1 MSLGKKSYICKSIL
15 SEIKLYMQSEKKSI
29 VVLLS
34 TYNGEKYIKEQLH
47 SLYVQEDVGFTLL
60 VRDDGSFDSTCKIL
74 DMEQELGRLTWYTGE
89 NLKPA
94 YSFWNLLHNAPDS
107 PYYAFCD
114 QDDVWDKDKLKVAV
128 DKLVSAGNSPALY
141 FCQTRLV
148 DASLNEIKSVKI
160 SPLLTYDE
168 ALIYHFV
175 TGCTMVINSAMREVL
190 LRYTPEFI
198 RMHDIWIYN
207 VAQAVGAKIFFDSVP
222 HISYRQHGGN
232 AIGQANSFK
241 TVWKARVERIKKD
254 RCIRSRLAK
263 ELLNGYSDVM
273 SNENVF
279 LTKIVANYKD
289 SIVSWM
295 KLLFTGRLKCA
306 PFSINVT
313 SKIAILLRIF

>member
-1 MSLGKKSYICKSIL
+1 MQIVKKRVS
-15 SEIKLYMQSEKKSI
+15 
-29 VVLLS
+29 VLLS
-34 TYNGEKYIKEQLH
+34 TYNGERYLKEQLQ
-47 SLYVQEDVGFTLL
+47 SLYSQEGVDVSLL
-60 VRDDGSFDSTCKIL
+60 VRDDGSSDSTHEIL
-74 DMEQELGRLTWYTGE
+74 DVEQFAGRLKWYSGE

-94 YSFWNLLHNAPDS
+94 FSFWNLLKNAPDS

-114 QDDVWDKDKLKVAV
+114 QDDVWDKDKLKVAI
-128 DKLVSAGNSPALY
+128 DKLASAGDMPALY

-148 DASLNEIKSVKI
+148 DASLNEIESVKI

-175 TGCTMVINSAMREVL
+175 TGCTMVFNDAMRKVL
-190 LRYTPEFI
+190 LCYTPEFI

-207 VAQAVGAKIFFDSVP
+207 VAQAVGAKVFFDSVP

-232 AIGQANSFK
+232 VIGQANSLK
-241 TVWKARVERIKKD
+241 KVWKARVERIKKD
-254 RCIRSRLAK
+254 KCIRSRLVK

-273 SNENVF
+273 SNENLL
-279 LTKIVANYKD
+279 LTKMVANYKNNFA
-289 SIVSWM
+289 SWM
-295 KLLFTGRLKCA
+295 KLLFTGKLKCA

>member
-1 MSLGKKSYICKSIL
+1 MKTLDDHKVC
-15 SEIKLYMQSEKKSI
+15 
-29 VVLLS
+29 VLLS
-34 TYNGEKYIKEQLH
+34 TYNGEKYLPEQLQ
-47 SLYVQEDVGFTLL
+47 SLYEQEGVEVSLL
-60 VRDDGSFDSTCKIL
+60 VRDDGSSDSTCSVL
-74 DMEQELGRLTWYTGE
+74 DVEQGAGRLTWYTGE

-94 YSFWNLLHNAPDS
+94 FSFWNLLQKAPDS
-107 PYYAFCD
+107 PFYAFCD
-114 QDDVWDKDKLKVAV
+114 QDDVWDNDKLKVAV
-128 DKLVSAGNSPALY
+128 DKLVSAGDMPALY

-148 DASLNEIKSVKI
+148 DASLNEIESVKI

-198 RMHDIWIYN
+198 RMHDIWIYD

-232 AIGQANSFK
+232 VIGQANSFK
-241 TVWKARVERIKKD
+241 AVWKARVERIKKD
-254 RCIRSRLAK
+254 KCIRSRLAK

-273 SNENVF
+273 SSKNLL
-279 LTKIVANYKD
+279 LTKMAANYKD
-289 SIVSWM
+289 NFASWM
-295 KLLFTGRLKCA
+295 KLLFTGRLKCS

>member
-1 MSLGKKSYICKSIL
+1 MYANRKRSIA
-15 SEIKLYMQSEKKSI
+15 
-29 VVLLS
+29 VLLS
-34 TYNGEKYIKEQLH
+34 TYNGEKYLKEQLQ
-47 SLYVQEDVGFTLL
+47 SLYIQEGAEISLL
-60 VRDDGSFDSTCKIL
+60 VRDDGSSDKTCEML
-74 DMEQELGRLTWYTGE
+74 DAEQKDGRLTWYTGE

-94 YSFWNLLHNAPDS
+94 FSFWNLLQNAPDC

-128 DKLVSAGNSPALY
+128 DKLASAGDMPALY

-148 DASLNEIKSVKI
+148 DASLNEIESVKI

-198 RMHDIWIYN
+198 RMHDIWIYD
-207 VAQAVGAKIFFDSVP
+207 VAQAVGAKVFFDPVP

-232 AIGQANSFK
+232 VIGQANSFK

-254 RCIRSRLAK
+254 KCIRSRLAK

-273 SNENVF
+273 SSKNLI
-279 LTKIVANYKD
+279 LTKMAANYKD
-289 SIVSWM
+289 NFASWM
-295 KLLFTGRLKCA
+295 KLLFTGRLKCS

>member
-1 MSLGKKSYICKSIL
+1 MKTLDDHKVC
-15 SEIKLYMQSEKKSI
+15 
-29 VVLLS
+29 VLLS
-34 TYNGEKYIKEQLH
+34 TYNGEKYIKEQLE
-47 SLYVQEDVGFTLL
+47 SLYSQEGVSITLL
-60 VRDDGSFDSTCKIL
+60 VRDDGSVDSTHTIL
-74 DMEQELGRLTWYTGE
+74 NTEQDAGRLIWYSGE

-94 YSFWNLLHNAPDS
+94 FSFWNLLQKAPDS
-107 PYYAFCD
+107 PFYAFCD
-114 QDDVWDKDKLKVAV
+114 QDDVWDNDKLKVAV
-128 DKLVSAGNSPALY
+128 DKLVSAGDMPALY

-148 DASLNEIKSVKI
+148 NASLNEIESVKI

-207 VAQAVGAKIFFDSVP
+207 VAQAVGAKVFFDSIP

-232 AIGQANSFK
+232 VIGQANSFK

-254 RCIRSRLAK
+254 KCIRSRLAK

-273 SNENVF
+273 SSKNLL
-279 LTKIVANYKD
+279 LTKMAANYKD
-289 SIVSWM
+289 NFASWM
-295 KLLFTGRLKCA
+295 KLLFTGRLKCS

>member
-1 MSLGKKSYICKSIL
+1 MKTLDDHKVC
-15 SEIKLYMQSEKKSI
+15 
-29 VVLLS
+29 VLLS
-34 TYNGEKYIKEQLH
+34 TYNGEKYIKEQLE
-47 SLYVQEDVGFTLL
+47 SLYSQDGVSLSLL
-60 VRDDGSFDSTCKIL
+60 VRDDGSVDSTCAVL
-74 DMEQELGRLTWYTGE
+74 DAEQAAGRLVWYTGK

-94 YSFWNLLHNAPDS
+94 FSFWNLLQKAPDA
-107 PYYAFCD
+107 PFYAFCD
-114 QDDVWDKDKLKVAV
+114 QDDVWDNDKLKVAV
-128 DKLVSAGNSPALY
+128 DKLASAGDAPALY

-148 DASLNEIKSVKI
+148 DASLNEIESVKI

-207 VAQAVGAKIFFDSVP
+207 VAQAVGAKVFFDSIP

-232 AIGQANSFK
+232 VIGQANSFK

-254 RCIRSRLAK
+254 KCIRSRLAK

-273 SNENVF
+273 SSKNLI
-279 LTKIVANYKD
+279 LTKMAANYKD
-289 SIVSWM
+289 SFASWM

>member
-1 MSLGKKSYICKSIL
+1 MIDLNKTNRVL
-15 SEIKLYMQSEKKSI
+15 
-29 VVLLS
+29 VLLS
-34 TYNGEKYIKEQLH
+34 TYNGEKYIKEQLE
-47 SLYVQEDVGFTLL
+47 SLYSQEGVSITLL
-60 VRDDGSFDSTCKIL
+60 VRDDGSSDSTCSVL
-74 DMEQELGRLTWYTGE
+74 DVEQGAGRLTWYTGE

-94 YSFWNLLHNAPDS
+94 FSFWNLLQKAPDS
-107 PYYAFCD
+107 PFYAFCD
-114 QDDVWDKDKLKVAV
+114 QDDVWDNDKLKVAV
-128 DKLVSAGNSPALY
+128 DKLVSAGDMPALY

-148 DASLNEIKSVKI
+148 DASLNEIESVKI

-198 RMHDIWIYN
+198 RMHDIWIYD
-207 VAQAVGAKIFFDSVP
+207 VAQAVGAKVFFDSVP

-232 AIGQANSFK
+232 VIGQANSFK
-241 TVWKARVERIKKD
+241 AVWKARVERIKKD
-254 RCIRSRLAK
+254 KCIRSRLAK

-273 SNENVF
+273 SSKNLL
-279 LTKIVANYKD
+279 LTKMAANYKD
-289 SIVSWM
+289 NFASWM
-295 KLLFTGRLKCA
+295 KLLFTGKLKCS

>member
-1 MSLGKKSYICKSIL
+1 MSIIDALNNSKVC
-15 SEIKLYMQSEKKSI
+15 
-29 VVLLS
+29 VLLS
-34 TYNGEKYIKEQLH
+34 TYNGEKYIKEQLE
-47 SLYVQEDVGFTLL
+47 SLYSQEGVSITLL
-60 VRDDGSFDSTCKIL
+60 VRDDGSSDSTCSVL
-74 DMEQELGRLTWYTGE
+74 DVEQGAGRLTWYTGE

-94 YSFWNLLHNAPDS
+94 FSFWNLLQKAPDS
-107 PYYAFCD
+107 PFYAFCD
-114 QDDVWDKDKLKVAV
+114 QDDVWDNDKLKVAV
-128 DKLVSAGNSPALY
+128 DKLVSAGDMPALY

-148 DASLNEIKSVKI
+148 DASLNEIESVKI

-198 RMHDIWIYN
+198 RMHDIWIYD
-207 VAQAVGAKIFFDSVP
+207 VAQAVGAKVFFDSVP

-232 AIGQANSFK
+232 VIGQANSFK
-241 TVWKARVERIKKD
+241 AVWKARVERIKKD
-254 RCIRSRLAK
+254 KCIRSRLAK

-273 SNENVF
+273 SSKNLL
-279 LTKIVANYKD
+279 LTKMAANYKD
-289 SIVSWM
+289 NFASWM
-295 KLLFTGRLKCA
+295 KLLFTGKLKCS

>member
-1 MSLGKKSYICKSIL
+1 MSIIDALNNSKVC
-15 SEIKLYMQSEKKSI
+15 
-29 VVLLS
+29 VLLS
-34 TYNGEKYIKEQLH
+34 TYNGEKYIKEQLE
-47 SLYVQEDVGFTLL
+47 SLYSQEGVSLSLL
-60 VRDDGSFDSTCKIL
+60 VRDDGSSDSTCSVL
-74 DMEQELGRLTWYTGE
+74 DVEQGAGRLTWYTGE

-94 YSFWNLLHNAPDS
+94 FSFWNLLQKAPDS
-107 PYYAFCD
+107 PFYAFCD

-128 DKLVSAGNSPALY
+128 DKLASAGDVPALY

-148 DASLNEIKSVKI
+148 NASLNEIESVKI
-160 SPLLTYDE
+160 TPLLTYDE

-175 TGCTMVINSAMREVL
+175 TGCTMVINSAMRKVL

-207 VAQAVGAKIFFDSVP
+207 VAQAVGAKVFFDSVP

-232 AIGQANSFK
+232 VIGQANSFK
-241 TVWKARVERIKKD
+241 AVWKARVERIKKD
-254 RCIRSRLAK
+254 KCIRSRLAK

-273 SNENVF
+273 SSKNLI
-279 LTKIVANYKD
+279 LTKMAANYKD
-289 SIVSWM
+289 NFASWM
-295 KLLFTGRLKCA
+295 KLLFTGRLKCS

>member
-1 MSLGKKSYICKSIL
+1 MKKNIPVC
-15 SEIKLYMQSEKKSI
+15 
-29 VVLLS
+29 VLLS
-34 TYNGEKYIKEQLH
+34 TYNGEKYLSEQLQ
-47 SLYVQEDVGFTLL
+47 SLYEQEGVEVSLL
-60 VRDDGSFDSTCKIL
+60 VRDDGSSDSTCSVL
-74 DMEQELGRLTWYTGE
+74 DVEQGAGRLTWYTGE

-94 YSFWNLLHNAPDS
+94 FSFWNLLQKAPDS
-107 PYYAFCD
+107 PFYAFCD
-114 QDDVWDKDKLKVAV
+114 QDDVWDNNKLKVAV
-128 DKLVSAGNSPALY
+128 DKLVSAGDMPALY

-148 DASLNEIKSVKI
+148 DASLNEIESVKI

-207 VAQAVGAKIFFDSVP
+207 VAQAVGAKVFFDSVP

-232 AIGQANSFK
+232 VIGQANSFK
-241 TVWKARVERIKKD
+241 AVWKARVERIKKD
-254 RCIRSRLAK
+254 KCIRSRLAK
-263 ELLNGYSDVM
+263 ELLNGYSDAM
-273 SNENVF
+273 SSKNLL
-279 LTKIVANYKD
+279 LTKMAANYKD
-289 SIVSWM
+289 NFASWM
-295 KLLFTGRLKCA
+295 KLLFTGRLKCS

>member
-1 MSLGKKSYICKSIL
+1 MKTLDDHKVC
-15 SEIKLYMQSEKKSI
+15 
-29 VVLLS
+29 VLLS
-34 TYNGEKYIKEQLH
+34 TYNGEKYIKEQLE
-47 SLYVQEDVGFTLL
+47 SLYSQEGVSLSLL
-60 VRDDGSFDSTCKIL
+60 VRDDGSVDSTCAVL
-74 DMEQELGRLTWYTGE
+74 DAEQAAGRLVWYTGK

-94 YSFWNLLHNAPDS
+94 FSFWNLLQKAPDA
-107 PYYAFCD
+107 PFYAFCD
-114 QDDVWDKDKLKVAV
+114 QDDVWDNDKLKVAV
-128 DKLVSAGNSPALY
+128 DKLASAGDAPALY

-148 DASLNEIKSVKI
+148 DASLNEIESVKI

-175 TGCTMVINSAMREVL
+175 TGCTMVINSAMREIL

-207 VAQAVGAKIFFDSVP
+207 VAQAVGAKVFFDSVP

-232 AIGQANSFK
+232 VIGQANSLK
-241 TVWKARVERIKKD
+241 AVWKARVARIKKD
-254 RCIRSRLAK
+254 KCIRLRLAK
-263 ELLNGYSDVM
+263 ELLNGYSGVM
-273 SNENVF
+273 SDENLL
-279 LTKIVANYKD
+279 LTKMVANYKD
-289 SIVSWM
+289 SFASWM

>member
-1 MSLGKKSYICKSIL
+1 MKTLDDHKVC
-15 SEIKLYMQSEKKSI
+15 
-29 VVLLS
+29 VLLS
-34 TYNGEKYIKEQLH
+34 TYNGEKYIKEQLE
-47 SLYVQEDVGFTLL
+47 SLYSQEGVSITLL
-60 VRDDGSFDSTCKIL
+60 VRDDGSIDSTHAIL
-74 DMEQELGRLTWYTGE
+74 DYEQNAGRLIWYSGE

-94 YSFWNLLHNAPDS
+94 FSFWNLLQKAPDS
-107 PYYAFCD
+107 PFYAFCD
-114 QDDVWDKDKLKVAV
+114 QDDVWDNDKLKVAV
-128 DKLVSAGNSPALY
+128 DKLVSAGDMPALY

-148 DASLNEIKSVKI
+148 DASLNEIESVKI

-207 VAQAVGAKIFFDSVP
+207 VAQAVGAKVFFDSIP

-232 AIGQANSFK
+232 VIGQANSFK

-254 RCIRSRLAK
+254 KCIRSRLAK

-273 SNENVF
+273 SSKNLI
-279 LTKIVANYKD
+279 LTKMAANYKD
-289 SIVSWM
+289 NFASWM
-295 KLLFTGRLKCA
+295 KLLFTGRLKCS

>member
-1 MSLGKKSYICKSIL
+1 
-15 SEIKLYMQSEKKSI
+15 MQTEKRSI

-34 TYNGEKYIKEQLH
+34 AYNGEKYIKEQLE
-47 SLYVQEDVGFTLL
+47 SLYSQEGVSLSLL
-60 VRDDGSFDSTCKIL
+60 VRDDGSSDSTCAVL
-74 DMEQELGRLTWYTGE
+74 DAEQAAGRLVWYTGK

-94 YSFWNLLHNAPDS
+94 FSFWNLLQKAPDA
-107 PYYAFCD
+107 PFYAFCD
-114 QDDVWDKDKLKVAV
+114 QDDVWDNDKLKVAV
-128 DKLVSAGNSPALY
+128 DKLASAGDEPALY

-148 DASLNEIKSVKI
+148 DASLNEIESVKI

-175 TGCTMVINSAMREVL
+175 TGCTMVINSAMREIL

-207 VAQAVGAKIFFDSVP
+207 VAQAVGAKVFFDSVP

-232 AIGQANSFK
+232 VIGQANSLK
-241 TVWKARVERIKKD
+241 AVWKARVARMKKD
-254 RCIRSRLAK
+254 KCIRSRLAK
-263 ELLNGYSDVM
+263 ELLNGYSGVM
-273 SNENVF
+273 SDENLL
-279 LTKIVANYKD
+279 LTKMVANYKD
-289 SIVSWM
+289 GFASWM

-313 SKIAILLRIF
+313 SKMAILLRIF

>member
-1 MSLGKKSYICKSIL
+1 MSKV
-15 SEIKLYMQSEKKSI
+15 

-34 TYNGEKYIKEQLH
+34 TYNGEKYIREQLE
-47 SLYVQEDVGFTLL
+47 SLYSQEGVSITLL
-60 VRDDGSFDSTCKIL
+60 VRDDGSSDSTCSVL
-74 DMEQELGRLTWYTGE
+74 DVEQGAGRLTWYTGE

-94 YSFWNLLHNAPDS
+94 FSFWNLLQKAPDS
-107 PYYAFCD
+107 PFYAFCD
-114 QDDVWDKDKLKVAV
+114 QDDVWDNNKLKVAV
-128 DKLVSAGNSPALY
+128 DKLASAGDMPALY

-148 DASLNEIKSVKI
+148 DASLNEIESVKI

-232 AIGQANSFK
+232 VIGQANSFK

-254 RCIRSRLAK
+254 KCIRSRLAK

-273 SNENVF
+273 SSKNLL
-279 LTKIVANYKD
+279 LTKMAANYKD
-289 SIVSWM
+289 NFASWM
-295 KLLFTGRLKCA
+295 KLLFTGRLKCS

-313 SKIAILLRIF
+313 SRIAILLRIF

>member
-1 MSLGKKSYICKSIL
+1 MKTLDDHKVC
-15 SEIKLYMQSEKKSI
+15 
-29 VVLLS
+29 VLLS
-34 TYNGEKYIKEQLH
+34 TYNGEKYIKEQLE
-47 SLYVQEDVGFTLL
+47 SLYSQEGVSITLL
-60 VRDDGSFDSTCKIL
+60 VRDDGSVDSTHTIL
-74 DMEQELGRLTWYTGE
+74 NTEQDAGRLIWYSGE

-94 YSFWNLLHNAPDS
+94 FSFWNLLQKAPDS
-107 PYYAFCD
+107 PFYAFCD
-114 QDDVWDKDKLKVAV
+114 QDDVWDNDKLKVAV
-128 DKLVSAGNSPALY
+128 DKLASAGDMPALY
-141 FCQTRLV
+141 LCQTRLV
-148 DASLNEIKSVKI
+148 DASLNEIGSVKI

-207 VAQAVGAKIFFDSVP
+207 VAQAVGAKVFFDSIP

-232 AIGQANSFK
+232 VIGQANSFK
-241 TVWKARVERIKKD
+241 TVWKARVARLKKD
-254 RCIRSRLAK
+254 KCIRSRLAR

-273 SNENVF
+273 SSKNLI
-279 LTKIVANYKD
+279 LTKMAANYKD
-289 SIVSWM
+289 NFASWM
-295 KLLFTGRLKCA
+295 KLLFTGRLKCS

>member
-1 MSLGKKSYICKSIL
+1 MKTLDDHKVC
-15 SEIKLYMQSEKKSI
+15 
-29 VVLLS
+29 VLLS
-34 TYNGEKYIKEQLH
+34 TYNGEKYLPEQLQ
-47 SLYVQEDVGFTLL
+47 SLYEQEGVEVSLL
-60 VRDDGSFDSTCKIL
+60 VRDDGSSDSTCSVL
-74 DMEQELGRLTWYTGE
+74 DVEQGAGRLTWYTGE

-94 YSFWNLLHNAPDS
+94 FSFWNLLQKAPDS
-107 PYYAFCD
+107 PFYAFCD

-128 DKLVSAGNSPALY
+128 DKLVSAGDMPALY

-148 DASLNEIKSVKI
+148 DASLNEIESVKI

-207 VAQAVGAKIFFDSVP
+207 VAQAVGAKVFFDSIP

-232 AIGQANSFK
+232 VIGQANSFK

-254 RCIRSRLAK
+254 NCIRSRLAK

-273 SNENVF
+273 SSKNLL
-279 LTKIVANYKD
+279 LTKMAANYKD
-289 SIVSWM
+289 NFASWM
-295 KLLFTGRLKCA
+295 KLLFTGRLKCS

>member
-1 MSLGKKSYICKSIL
+1 MKNKIPVC
-15 SEIKLYMQSEKKSI
+15 
-29 VVLLS
+29 VLLS
-34 TYNGEKYIKEQLH
+34 TYNGEKYLPEQLQ
-47 SLYVQEDVGFTLL
+47 SLYDQELVELSLL
-60 VRDDGSFDSTCKIL
+60 VRDDGSSDSTCFLL
-74 DMEQELGRLTWYTGE
+74 DVEQVAGRLAWYTGE

-94 YSFWNLLHNAPDS
+94 FSFWDLLQNAPDS

-128 DKLVSAGNSPALY
+128 DKLASAGNMPALY

-148 DASLNEIKSVKI
+148 DASLNEIESVKI

-207 VAQAVGAKIFFDSVP
+207 VAQAVGAKVFFDPIP

-232 AIGQANSFK
+232 VIGQANSFK

-254 RCIRSRLAK
+254 QCIRSRLAK
-263 ELLNGYSDVM
+263 ELLAGYSNVM
-273 SNENVF
+273 SNENMF
-279 LTKIVANYKD
+279 LTKMLANYKD
-289 SIVSWM
+289 SFVSWM
-295 KLLFTGRLKCA
+295 KLLFTDRLKCA
-306 PFSINVT
+306 PYSINVT

>member
-1 MSLGKKSYICKSIL
+1 MKKNIPVC
-15 SEIKLYMQSEKKSI
+15 
-29 VVLLS
+29 VLLS
-34 TYNGEKYIKEQLH
+34 TYNGEKYIKEQLE
-47 SLYVQEDVGFTLL
+47 SLYSQEGVSITLL
-60 VRDDGSFDSTCKIL
+60 VRDDGSSDSTCSVL
-74 DMEQELGRLTWYTGE
+74 DVEQGAGRLTWYTGE

-94 YSFWNLLHNAPDS
+94 FSFWNLLQKAPDS
-107 PYYAFCD
+107 PFYAFCD
-114 QDDVWDKDKLKVAV
+114 QDDVWDNDKLKVAV
-128 DKLVSAGNSPALY
+128 DKLVSAGDMPALY

-148 DASLNEIKSVKI
+148 DASLNEIESVKI

-207 VAQAVGAKIFFDSVP
+207 VAQAVGAKVFFDSVP

-232 AIGQANSFK
+232 VIGQANSFK
-241 TVWKARVERIKKD
+241 AVWKARVERIKKD
-254 RCIRSRLAK
+254 KCIRSRLAK
-263 ELLNGYSDVM
+263 ELLNGYSDAM
-273 SNENVF
+273 SSKNLL
-279 LTKIVANYKD
+279 LTKMAANYKD
-289 SIVSWM
+289 NFASWM
-295 KLLFTGRLKCA
+295 KLLFTGRLKCS

>member
-1 MSLGKKSYICKSIL
+1 MKTLDDHKVC
-15 SEIKLYMQSEKKSI
+15 
-29 VVLLS
+29 VLLS
-34 TYNGEKYIKEQLH
+34 TYNGEKYIKEQLE
-47 SLYVQEDVGFTLL
+47 SLYSQDGVSLSLL
-60 VRDDGSFDSTCKIL
+60 VRDDGSVDSTCAVL
-74 DMEQELGRLTWYTGE
+74 DAEQAAGRLVWYTGK

-94 YSFWNLLHNAPDS
+94 FSFWNLLQKAPDA
-107 PYYAFCD
+107 PFYAFCD
-114 QDDVWDKDKLKVAV
+114 QDDVWDNDKLKVAV
-128 DKLVSAGNSPALY
+128 DKLASAGDAPALY

-148 DASLNEIKSVKI
+148 DASLNEIESVKI

-175 TGCTMVINSAMREVL
+175 TGCTMVINSAMREIL

-207 VAQAVGAKIFFDSVP
+207 VAQAVGAKVFFDSVP

-232 AIGQANSFK
+232 VIGQANSLK
-241 TVWKARVERIKKD
+241 AVWKARVARIKKD
-254 RCIRSRLAK
+254 KCIRSRLAK
-263 ELLNGYSDVM
+263 ELLNGYSGVM
-273 SNENVF
+273 SDENLL
-279 LTKIVANYKD
+279 LTKMVANYKD
-289 SIVSWM
+289 SFASWM

>member
-1 MSLGKKSYICKSIL
+1 MKTLDDHKVC
-15 SEIKLYMQSEKKSI
+15 
-29 VVLLS
+29 VLLS
-34 TYNGEKYIKEQLH
+34 TYNGEKYLPEQLQ
-47 SLYVQEDVGFTLL
+47 SLYEQEGVEVSLL
-60 VRDDGSFDSTCKIL
+60 VRDDGSSDSTCSVL
-74 DMEQELGRLTWYTGE
+74 DVEQGAGRLTWYTGE

-94 YSFWNLLHNAPDS
+94 FSFWNLLQKAPDS
-107 PYYAFCD
+107 PFYAFCD
-114 QDDVWDKDKLKVAV
+114 QDDVWDNDKLKVAV
-128 DKLVSAGNSPALY
+128 DKLASAGDMPALY

-148 DASLNEIKSVKI
+148 DASLNEIESVKI

-207 VAQAVGAKIFFDSVP
+207 VAQAVGAKVFFDSIP

-232 AIGQANSFK
+232 VIGQANSFK
-241 TVWKARVERIKKD
+241 TVWKARVARLKKD
-254 RCIRSRLAK
+254 KCIRSRLAR

-273 SNENVF
+273 SSKNLI
-279 LTKIVANYKD
+279 LTKMAANYKD
-289 SIVSWM
+289 NFASWM
-295 KLLFTGRLKCA
+295 KLLFTGRLKCS